1 MAKKLNVA
9 PYLQTRVITARKIL
23 YHGGYCR
30 TLYTSWSSYVDNSRK
45 RLVGRLKN
53 YTSITQSI
61 FGWYCNFE
69 DLQLYESDFSVL
81 LEESLSLDLFYKI
94 QQAKISFST
103 NILQQIWFR
112 GILCLYHYNKFLMK
126 REGEY
131 QQLGKYRG
139 LLAKYIRQA
148 RSRSH

>member
-94 QQAKISFST
+94 Q
-103 NILQQIWFR
+103 
-112 GILCLYHYNKFLMK
+112 
-126 REGEY
+126 
-131 QQLGKYRG
+131 
-139 LLAKYIRQA
+139 
-148 RSRSH
+148 